1 MSNMQD
7 MEQPRSQAEFDQ
19 MVDDL
24 AIKIAEVFGDGTVH
38 IGVVLSA
45 LLQVHRVTV
54 SLLDEDGRR
63 HESFAVAAY
72 AGDLLATRPS
82 YFTADAHNR
91 AATPSPNQKGA

>member
-1 MSNMQD
+1 MSNIQD

-19 MVDDL
+19 MVDEM
-24 AIKIAEVFGDGTVH
+24 AIKVAEVFGDGTVH

-45 LLQVHRVTV
+45 LLQVHRATV
-54 SLLDEDGRR
+54 SLLDEDGRH

-72 AGDLLATRPS
+72 AGDLLAS
-82 YFTADAHNR
+82 YFTADAQNR